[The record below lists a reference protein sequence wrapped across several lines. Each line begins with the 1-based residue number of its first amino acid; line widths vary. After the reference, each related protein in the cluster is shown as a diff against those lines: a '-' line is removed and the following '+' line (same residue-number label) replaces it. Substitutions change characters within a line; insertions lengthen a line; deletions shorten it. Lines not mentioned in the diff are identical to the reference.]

1 MNRPSPVSETLNSEN
16 GIGTTISPSKTLQK
30 RPHSQTALGRVLIL
44 DGNTRCALAAT
55 RSLGRKGVHVVVADV
70 TERTLSGA
78 SRYCRESFT
87 YPSPAINPGG
97 FLTIVK
103 RECSLRRIG
112 VILPM
117 AELTTATVLRHH
129 EDFRS
134 LRVPF
139 GEPEAFDKLTDKW
152 RMLKLAQQLHLS
164 IPKTQ
169 FIAGIDALGDVGQ
182 VLKFPLVL
190 KPRCSMIWSHARW
203 ISTSVHYARLAD
215 ELKQIVVRY
224 EYFREH
230 PFLIQEYISGQG
242 EGVFALY
249 DHGRPVAFFGHRRL
263 RERPATG
270 GVSVL
275 SESIEPNPEAQR
287 IARALLES
295 VGWHGVAMV
304 EFKVSAEGTPY
315 LIEVNGRFWGSL
327 QLAIDA
333 GVDFPWLLYQMA
345 VGRKVGNVKPYA
357 TGVKC
362 RWLLGDFVRLC
373 QVLINGGSCPGP
385 LPFGKVQS
393 VLQFLNFCEKASRCE
408 VNRWGDLKPFWVE
421 VTQYIRALGSE
432 FVNRKVRSRG

>member
-1 MNRPSPVSETLNSEN
+1 MNRSSPVPETLNSESAV
-16 GIGTTISPSKTLQK
+16 GATVSPSKTLRK
-30 RPHSQTALGRVLIL
+30 RPHSQAALGRVLIL

-70 TERTLSGA
+70 AERTLSGA
-78 SRYCRESFT
+78 SRYCGESFT
-87 YPSPAINPGG
+87 YPSPASNPEG
-97 FLTIVK
+97 FLTKVK
-103 RECSLRRIG
+103 KECSLCRIG

-117 AELTTATVLRHH
+117 TELTTATVLRHR

-139 GEPEAFDKLTDKW
+139 GELEAFDRLTDKW
-152 RMLKLAQQLHLS
+152 TMLKLAQQLHLS

-169 FIAGIDALGDVGQ
+169 FISGIEALGDVGQ
-182 VLKFPLVL
+182 VLKFPLVV

-203 ISTSVHYARLAD
+203 ISTSVHYACSAH
-215 ELKQIVVRY
+215 ELKAIVDRY
-224 EYFREH
+224 EYFSEH
-230 PFLIQEYISGQG
+230 PFLVQEYIPGQG

-263 RERPATG
+263 RERPVTG

-315 LIEVNGRFWGSL
+315 LMEVNGRFWGSL

-345 VGRKVGNVKPYA
+345 VGREVGKVKPYA

-362 RWLLGDFVRLC
+362 RWLLGDLVRLC
-373 QVLINGGSCPGP
+373 QVLINGGSCPRP
-385 LPFGKVQS
+385 LPFGKVRS

-421 VTQYIRALGSE
+421 VTQYLRALGSA
-432 FVNRKVRSRG
+432 FVNRKVRSRS